1 VTVCIGAGRANG
13 SPAPRTAG
21 LAFTRLQGD
30 VSSVWIA
37 NADGSRAHRLTHG
50 AFGQLSA
57 DGRWLA
63 YQFLAR
69 PARGAYVVPVA
80 GGAPRRLGE
89 AVYAWSPDGSRLAF
103 ATKSALKL
111 FDPVTNARSTLLRAP
126 DISNISFAPNGRAL
140 VYDVSK
146 VRGASAELHSDV
158 FTVRFSDR
166 RVRRLTDDGRSGE
179 PVWGPHW
186 IAYRHYGKT
195 KWPQIGGTWFML
207 ADGRGKH
214 LFAPGDQDPRRAH
227 YGLEPL
233 EFSRDGRRLLA
244 CTAAEFDCSPVTFF
258 VATKNRHVFSVGEF
272 PSHKHALM
280 AAEDLSADGRR
291 LLVWIGSVDGA
302 APDDIYE
309 MPFSGGR
316 PHLVAH
322 NAISAGWR
330 N

>member
-1 VTVCIGAGRANG
+1 VAVCVGTGPAQS

-21 LAFTRLQGD
+21 LAFTRLESG

-37 NADGSRAHRLTHG
+37 DSDGSRARRLTTG
-50 AFGQLSA
+50 ISGQLSA

-89 AVYAWSPDGSRLAF
+89 AVYAWSPQGSRLAF
-103 ATKSALKL
+103 ATKTALKL

-126 DISNISFAPNGRAL
+126 DISNLSFAPDGRAL
-140 VYDVSK
+140 AYDVSK
-146 VRGASAELHSDV
+146 VRGASADLHSDV
-158 FTVRFSDR
+158 FTVRLSDR
-166 RVRRLTDDGRSGE
+166 RVRRLTDDSRSGG

-186 IAYRHYGKT
+186 IAYRHYGRT
-195 KWPQIGGTWFML
+195 KWPQIGGTWFMR
-207 ADGRGKH
+207 ADGSGKH
-214 LFAPGDQDPRRAH
+214 SFARGDQDPRRAH
-227 YGLEPL
+227 YGLKPL
-233 EFSRDGRRLLA
+233 DFSRDGRRLLA
-244 CTAAEFDCSPVTFF
+244 CTTAEFDCSPVSFF
-258 VATKNRHVFSVGEF
+258 VATKKRHVFSVGEF
-272 PSHKHALM
+272 PAHTHALM

-309 MPFSGGR
+309 VPFPGGK
-316 PHLVAH
+316 PHLIAH
-322 NAISAGWR
+322 NAISADWR